1 MKVIKALDY
10 ADLSKKAATLIA
22 AQIIRNPKSVLGLAT
37 GSTPVGTYA
46 ELIALYKQSVI
57 DFAGVT
63 TVNLDEYCGLAAD
76 HPQSYAHFM
85 RQKLFDHINIGPG
98 NTHLPDGTATDTAG
112 ECLRFEGLI
121 ERLGGIDLQLLGIGR
136 NGHIGFN
143 EPGES
148 FPAMTHLTDLT
159 KDTLDANSR
168 FFGPGEK
175 VPTQALSM
183 GIGTIMRARSILLIA
198 SGPDK
203 AWALDKT
210 INGPVT
216 PQVPASVLQFHPDV
230 TVIYCD

>member
-1 MKVIKALDY
+1 MKIIKTADY
-10 ADLSKKAATLIA
+10 ASMSKKAATLIA
-22 AQIIRNPKSVLGLAT
+22 AQIIRDPKSVLGLAT
-37 GSTPVGTYA
+37 GSTPVGAYT
-46 ELIALYKQSVI
+46 EMIALCKQGVI

-63 TVNLDEYCGLAAD
+63 TVNLDEYYGLPGE
-76 HPQSYAHFM
+76 HPQSYACFM
-85 RQKLFDHINIGPG
+85 REKLFGHVNITAGS
-98 NTHLPDGTATDTAG
+98 THLPNGMAADPDK
-112 ECLRFEGLI
+112 ECHRYEQLI
-121 ERLGGIDLQLLGIGR
+121 DRLGGIDLQLLGIGR

-143 EPGES
+143 EPGEN
-148 FPAMTHLTDLT
+148 FPPRTHLADLT
-159 KDTLDANSR
+159 EDTLAANSR

-198 SGPDK
+198 GGPDK
-203 AWALDKT
+203 AWALDAA

>member
-1 MKVIKALDY
+1 MKVIKASDY
-10 ADLSKKAATLIA
+10 QNLSKKAATLIA

-37 GSTPVGTYA
+37 GSTPEGVYA
-46 ELIALYKQSVI
+46 ELIALYGKGVI

-63 TVNLDEYCGLAAD
+63 AVNLDEYCGLPAQ
-76 HPQSYAHFM
+76 HPQSYACFM
-85 RQKLFDHINIGPG
+85 RQKLFDHVNINEE
-98 NTHLPDGTATDTAG
+98 NTHIPDGMASDAAG
-112 ECLRFEGLI
+112 ECLRYERLI
-121 ERLGGIDLQLLGIGR
+121 EQAGGIDFQLLGIGR

-148 FPAMTHLTDLT
+148 FAAKTHLTGLAE
-159 KDTLDANSR
+159 DTLAANSR
-168 FFGPGEK
+168 FFGPGET

-203 AWALDKT
+203 AWALNQM

-216 PQVPASVLQFHPDV
+216 PRVPASALQFHPDV